1 MQDLFR
7 GKHACCFT
15 GHRPHALPDR
25 GDEAGRGMR
34 ALICRLDEAVRAAL
48 DAGVTTFLV
57 GGALGFDTLAAE
69 SVLALSAASS
79 CVSLVL
85 ALPGRD
91 QAEGWSDADAARY
104 EAIRFAASEVV
115 YAADRCDKLSMQARN
130 RYLVEHADCCV
141 AYLRLMRGGTLY
153 TVSYALDRGIPVLNL
168 AERLTRPGG

>member
-7 GKHACCFT
+7 GKRACCFT
-15 GHRPHALPDR
+15 GHRPYALPDR

-34 ALICRLDEAVRAAL
+34 ALIYQLDGAVRAAL
-48 DAGVTTFLV
+48 EAGVTTFLT

-69 SVLALSAASS
+69 AVLALAAATPR
-79 CVSLVL
+79 VRLVL

-91 QAEGWSDADAARY
+91 QTDGWSDADAARY
-104 EAIRFAASEVV
+104 EAIRSAASEVV
-115 YAADRCDKLSMQARN
+115 YAADRCGKLSMQTRN

-153 TVSYALDRGIPVLNL
+153 TVNYALERGVPVLNL
-168 AERLTRPGG
+168 AERLARAGG